1 MFLKKYFKTLWSRV
15 LNFIS
20 NIKPCSQGSGIV
32 LPKYDLWSNF
42 MCFAVNIFLY
52 YWVWGFRGL
61 EVLGFIGLGFRAGG
75 FRVTGLGP
83 RV

>member
-1 MFLKKYFKTLWSRV
+1 M
-15 LNFIS
+15 
-20 NIKPCSQGSGIV
+20 
-32 LPKYDLWSNF
+32 
-42 MCFAVNIFLY
+42 FAVNIFY
-52 YWVWGFRGL
+52 IIGVWGFRGF